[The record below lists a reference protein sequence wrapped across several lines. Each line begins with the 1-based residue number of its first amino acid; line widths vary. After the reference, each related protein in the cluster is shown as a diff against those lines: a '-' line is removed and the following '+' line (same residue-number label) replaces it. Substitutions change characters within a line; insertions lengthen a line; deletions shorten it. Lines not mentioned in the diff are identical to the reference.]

1 MNDELIN
8 DPEFTLSRK
17 IGRLARLMHRYQ
29 AYRAKAAGLV
39 GNPVRGQGR
48 VLALLKNRPETSQR
62 ELSYLLDMRQQSL
75 SELLAKLEDKGYIT
89 RSKSETDGRV
99 TVVRLTEE
107 GARAVP
113 DIDDMGGEAD
123 TFSSLSQADL
133 AKFEEVVDAL
143 TISLKE
149 KLVAMGD
156 DPDDF
161 RHGRGCRRG
170 FGYGPH
176 PERDDDFCGRR
187 HGHTDP
193 EDHHTHRA

>member
-1 MNDELIN
+1 MNDELTN

-29 AYRAKAAGLV
+29 AHRAKEAGLV
-39 GNPVRGQGR
+39 GDPVRGQGR

-75 SELLAKLEDKGYIT
+75 SELLVKLEDKGYVT
-89 RSKSETDGRV
+89 RSKSEADGRV

-113 DIDDMGGEAD
+113 DVNDMGGEAD
-123 TFSSLSQADL
+123 TFSSLSQEDL

-143 TISLKE
+143 TTSLKE

-161 RHGRGCRRG
+161 HRGRRCRRG
-170 FGYGPH
+170 FGYGPRS
-176 PERDDDFCGRR
+176 EGDDDFRGRR
-187 HGHTDP
+187 HGCADP
-193 EDHHTHRA
+193 EDHRMHRA